1 VLFRSSPIPYA
12 NITTTT
18 THKTLRGPR
27 GGMILSDETRGKS
40 LNSQIFPGIQGGPLM
55 HVIAA
60 KAVAFGEALRPGFK
74 TYSQQIVKNAAVL
87 AQCLIDADFQLVS
100 GGTDNH
106 LMLVDLTNKDVTGKD
121 AEHALDAAGITVNKN
136 TIPFETRSPFV
147 TSGVRLVTAAL
158 TTRGMKEDEMRQV
171 AAFIVEAIE
180 KRNEPASLAAIR
192 SRVEEFARAYPLFT
206 W

>member
-1 VLFRSSPIPYA
+1 
-12 NITTTT
+12 
-18 THKTLRGPR
+18 
-27 GGMILSDETRGKS
+27 
-40 LNSQIFPGIQGGPLM
+40 M

-136 TIPFETRSPFV
+136 TIP
-147 TSGVRLVTAAL
+147 SGVRLGTAAL

-180 KRNEPASLAAIR
+180 KRNEPTSLAAIR